1 MTDLAARITT
11 EFHQRFNTQPVLV
24 QAPGRIN
31 LIGEH
36 VDYNNGFVLPGA
48 IDKHFVFAVA
58 PNQSDR
64 CRIFSSDFS
73 QLAEFTLAELNP
85 GPSWFNYFMGVLA
98 GFKKR
103 GKAVGGVDCV
113 FGGTIPSGGGLSSSA
128 ALCCGFG
135 FALNELFGCGF
146 SKLDLALVA
155 QFSEHEYA
163 GVKCG
168 LMDQYASLFGEMD
181 SLLLLDCRSNT
192 HEVVP
197 FPSSQCTILLADTK
211 VKHSLASSAYND
223 RRAACEEGV
232 ERLKS
237 KYHDIASLRDVT
249 TTQLE
254 EAKGLL
260 RPEVYQRCHYIVTE
274 MERTR
279 EAAKALK
286 AGRLNE
292 VGKLMFETHDG
303 LSREYEVSCTELD
316 QLASTAKKHPELVI
330 GARMMGGGFGG
341 CTINLVR
348 PGAEELLKTLLSKEY
363 FASFKTVPEFHTM
376 ALARGVHRLNP

>member
-1 MTDLAARITT
+1 MTDLTSRITT
-11 EFHQRFNTQPVLV
+11 EFHQRFNATPVLV

-48 IDKHFVFAVA
+48 IDKHFIFAVA
-58 PNQSDR
+58 PNQSNR
-64 CRIFSSDFS
+64 CRIFSTDYDK
-73 QLAEFTLAELNP
+73 LAEFSLSDLRP
-85 GPSWFNYFMGVLA
+85 GHSWFNYFMGVLA
-98 GFKKR
+98 GFEKR
-103 GKAVGGVDCV
+103 GKPAGGVDCV

-135 FALNELFGCGF
+135 FALNELFHGGF
-146 SKLDLALVA
+146 SKLDLALIA
-155 QFSEHEYA
+155 QFAEHEYA

-168 LMDQYASLFGEMD
+168 LMDQYASLFGEVD
-181 SLLLLDCRSNT
+181 SLLLLDCRANT

-197 FPSSQCTILLADTK
+197 FPSSQCSIVLADTK

-232 ERLKS
+232 AQLKT
-237 KYHDIASLRDVT
+237 KYHQVSSLRDVT
-249 TTQLE
+249 RAQLH
-254 EAKGLL
+254 EAKSLL

-286 AGRLNE
+286 EGRLSD

-303 LSREYEVSCTELD
+303 LSREYEVSCPELD
-316 QLASTAKKHPELVI
+316 QLASTARKHPEWVI

-341 CTINLVR
+341 CTINLVK
-348 PGAEELLKTLLSKEY
+348 PGAEESFKALVSNDY
-363 FASFKTVPEFHTM
+363 FASFKTAPEFHTM
-376 ALARGVHRLNP
+376 ALARGVHQLKP